1 MSWQP
6 ARRWFLRR
14 PAHCSVLGAGARAT
28 GIIASTRCRARVA
41 ASVRMVFAL
50 VFFARLLFLLMEL
63 LLDLLSPPASLSS
76 PSSSLLLLPPTSF
89 HFHILKCGWQ

>member
-63 LLDLLSPPASLSS
+63 LLDLLSPPASL
-76 PSSSLLLLPPTSF
+76 LLLLPPTSF